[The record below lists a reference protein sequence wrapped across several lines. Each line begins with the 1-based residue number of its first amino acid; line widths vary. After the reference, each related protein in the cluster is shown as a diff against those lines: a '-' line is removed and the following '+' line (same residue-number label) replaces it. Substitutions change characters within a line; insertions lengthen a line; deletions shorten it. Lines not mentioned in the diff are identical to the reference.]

1 MSANLQYIVATNYVC
16 IYKGLV
22 FCSKCGSIS
31 RYSKLG
37 HLAQICE
44 PPAYYGKG
52 NLSRL
57 DNGFLP
63 INVNIWPTD
72 AEAGTQYNILE
83 MFGDFSPEHRE
94 TIEAIA
100 YQLHHMSQ
108 QALHSP
114 PLSPYLSS
122 VSNSSMCV
130 DDSLEVEAVGLNG
143 EEDVPMLSSS
153 DSD

>member
-1 MSANLQYIVATNYVC
+1 M
-16 IYKGLV
+16 
-22 FCSKCGSIS
+22 SIS

-37 HLAQICE
+37 LLAQICE
-44 PPAYYGKG
+44 PPKYYGKG

-57 DNGFLP
+57 DKGFLP
-63 INVNIWPTD
+63 INIEPWPTD
-72 AEAGTQYNILE
+72 AAEGTQYNILE
-83 MFGDFSPEHRE
+83 LFGDSPPEHRDMM
-94 TIEAIA
+94 EAFA

-108 QALHSP
+108 QALYSP
-114 PLSPYLSS
+114 PLSPDLSS

-130 DDSLEVEAVGLNG
+130 DDLLEVESVGLNG